1 MAMGFFNRFAVVA
14 AAIRPIRDEIERRVR
29 QLLDDLRIPPVLT
42 RAERLH
48 HSYRMMCWCLG
59 LS

>member
-29 QLLDDLRIPPVLT
+29 LLLDDLRIP
-42 RAERLH
+42 RLP
-48 HSYRMMCWCLG
+48 
-59 LS
+59 

>member
-1 MAMGFFNRFAVVA
+1 LTIPAGKDV
-14 AAIRPIRDEIERRVR
+14 AAIRPIRDEIERCVR

-42 RAERLH
+42 RAERLPR
-48 HSYRMMCWCLG
+48 SYRMMCWCLG